1 MMKKQLKWIIAIVVV
16 IAVILMITYYQLYVT
31 NTVYSA
37 GISSKKIQQFDSSIA
52 KLDKDNTI
60 HQFFTAKRNNMERIS
75 LLFQD
80 DENTKSGKI
89 VIKLKN
95 VTDDIVVKD
104 ETIEYVR
111 TDREQKRIYSIIG
124 SDLKYEFEFE
134 RQKNSK
140 GKEYEL
146 SIQFLDLDDVS
157 TNNAGDFIKLKYSKT
172 NMHESGRLFIGD
184 KETEGSIG
192 ANEFYYN
199 SIKMLMFN
207 ATAIGM
213 SVVAVILSMFLLIK
227 RKISVEKVFLYT
239 IPILC
244 IIYIMYIPMFTGHDE
259 QRHWLRAYEISE
271 GHLLTEINEG
281 KVGTILPKSV
291 ISGINNLK
299 WSQITYNS
307 VVGELGKKLDSD
319 NREIANME
327 NVAVYSP
334 IQYLPQSIGILIARL
349 FTDKVLIMAYAA
361 RLMNAIVCI
370 AILYLAIKKMP
381 FGKNILLLCA
391 YIPIVLEGI
400 CTLSADGITI
410 SICFLFISYVL
421 NLVSENKKIIN
432 KKDIFIL
439 TALCIIIALCKIVY
453 LPLIGLLLI
462 IPKERFKS
470 KKQKIVVVATIWLIA
485 VICSLTWL
493 GIANQYLQLKTAGS
507 STTKTIDIFRHP
519 IQYLQRVLYTMNSD
533 GQTHLVSLFG
543 GRLTWSSISL
553 ITIVPYTIFV
563 MFAFL
568 SATDEKIKNRLSI
581 FAKVISILI
590 ILAIVML
597 VYTSL
602 YLQWTDDGNLKIA
615 GVQGRYYI
623 PFLPL
628 LGLLIGNL
636 LKIKNEYKEETITRT
651 IGIIG
656 VLLQVYAILVLAIAY
671 IT

>member
-1 MMKKQLKWIIAIVVV
+1 MYAQ
-16 IAVILMITYYQLYVT
+16 
-31 NTVYSA
+31 
-37 GISSKKIQQFDSSIA
+37 
-52 KLDKDNTI
+52 
-60 HQFFTAKRNNMERIS
+60 
-75 LLFQD
+75 
-80 DENTKSGKI
+80 
-89 VIKLKN
+89 
-95 VTDDIVVKD
+95 
-104 ETIEYVR
+104 IES
-111 TDREQKRIYSIIG
+111 KRIYSTIG

-227 RKISVEKVFLYT
+227 KKISVEKVFLYT

-334 IQYLPQSIGILIARL
+334 IQYLPQSIGIFIARL

-381 FGKNILLLCA
+381 LEKYNVIVCIYSNSLRGNLYTFSRWNY
-391 YIPIVLEGI
+391 YINM
-400 CTLSADGITI
+400 
-410 SICFLFISYVL
+410 FLFISYVL
-421 NLVSENKKIIN
+421 NLVADNKKIIN
-432 KKDIFIL
+432 KK
-439 TALCIIIALCKIVY
+439 T
-453 LPLIGLLLI
+453 
-462 IPKERFKS
+462 
-470 KKQKIVVVATIWLIA
+470 
-485 VICSLTWL
+485 
-493 GIANQYLQLKTAGS
+493 
-507 STTKTIDIFRHP
+507 
-519 IQYLQRVLYTMNSD
+519 
-533 GQTHLVSLFG
+533 SLF
-543 GRLTWSSISL
+543 
-553 ITIVPYTIFV
+553 
-563 MFAFL
+563 
-568 SATDEKIKNRLSI
+568 
-581 FAKVISILI
+581 
-590 ILAIVML
+590 
-597 VYTSL
+597 
-602 YLQWTDDGNLKIA
+602 
-615 GVQGRYYI
+615 
-623 PFLPL
+623 
-628 LGLLIGNL
+628 
-636 LKIKNEYKEETITRT
+636 
-651 IGIIG
+651 
-656 VLLQVYAILVLAIAY
+656 
-671 IT
+671 